1 VIEKNNIEMRFE
13 LFKTDLIQDPL
24 YFHFLNNRELD
35 LKISGI
41 NTICEILFES
51 YDSTEHSVSTNLE
64 HKVVYDVKKLPFFI
78 FFKFHYYFINFFMFY
93 FVFTNFINFINFFI
107 YFS

>member
-64 HKVVYDVKKLPFFI
+64 HKVVYDVKNFI
-78 FFKFHYYFINFFMFY
+78 FTFFKFHYYFINFVIIFII
-93 FVFTNFINFINFFI
+93 VFTIFTNFINFFI